1 MMNPK
6 TVAAVLILAGLAS
19 TTVPAVA
26 RVQPAPSADG
36 ASRAGSNAGS
46 SALTSTRA
54 PAVKPSKHVKKSSA
68 WARSHRLPANATGM
82 GSQAANTTGVTS
94 NSH

>member
-1 MMNPK
+1 MPRFMMNPK

-36 ASRAGSNAGS
+36 AAPPRANP
-46 SALTSTRA
+46 R
-54 PAVKPSKHVKKSSA
+54 
-68 WARSHRLPANATGM
+68 
-82 GSQAANTTGVTS
+82 
-94 NSH
+94 